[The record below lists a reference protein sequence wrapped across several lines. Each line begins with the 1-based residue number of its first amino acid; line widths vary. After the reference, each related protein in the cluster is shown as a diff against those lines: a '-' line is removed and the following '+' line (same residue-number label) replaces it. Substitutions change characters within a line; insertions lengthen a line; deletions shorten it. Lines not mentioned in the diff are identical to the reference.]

1 MAHAREGLF
10 MNLFDLHCDTPFEL
24 YKKQMRMEDSLLH
37 ISLKKAEVYS
47 KYAQVMAIWTQHSLD
62 NEEAWKQFHAIYRDF
77 ISKIP
82 ADQAMLCRSSAEF
95 LQARAQGKRA
105 FFLAVEGASLLDGT
119 IERLG
124 ELYKLG
130 VRFLTLVWRDSDIIG
145 GAFNTSDPL
154 TPFGREVVRGCFA
167 LGITVDLSH
176 ASDAVADECLALA
189 QESRRPVVATHSNS
203 RHVYP
208 HPRNLTDE
216 TAKRVAMTGGLIGIS
231 MAPQHLD
238 EPGEANIRSVCR
250 HILHDLSLGIGD
262 HLAFGCDFDGI
273 DKTPAGIRDVSG
285 LVGVAA
291 ALKREGV
298 PDETIQAL
306 FYGNAERFVLA
317 NL

>member
-1 MAHAREGLF
+1 

-77 ISKIP
+77 I
-82 ADQAMLCRSSAEF
+82 
-95 LQARAQGKRA
+95 
-105 FFLAVEGASLLDGT
+105 FFLAVEGASLLDGK

-176 ASDAVADECLALA
+176 ASDAVANECLALA

-203 RHVYP
+203 RRVYP

-216 TAKRVAMTGGLIGIS
+216 QLRTLARTGGVAQVTLYHGF
-231 MAPQHLD
+231 LRL
-238 EPGEANIRSVCR
+238 EGEATIVDAVDHLC
-250 HILHDLSLGIGD
+250 HMIDVAGIDHVGIGT
-262 HLAFGCDFDGI
+262 DFDG
-273 DKTPAGIRDVSG
+273 DGGIRGCASASELLNFTRHLLLRRFSEADLELIWGGNFLRVIRQ
-285 LVGVAA
+285 VQQAA
-291 ALKREGV
+291 AEG
-298 PDETIQAL
+298 
-306 FYGNAERFVLA
+306 GWK
-317 NL
+317 